1 MSVII
6 SDLSAR
12 TAPVNFYAVRRFDA
26 GTGTEIALLYAE
38 QGTPGESSTLYLQ
51 TAALSESGT
60 FSAPTSVPVPFFTSA
75 VYWSEAFPRTQYP
88 ILLFAAKG
96 NGNTAGMLVQ
106 TSTTNATFLNNGIT
120 NYLKAAVTN
129 CGFIQV
135 LDVAGPTS
143 MLLIVGTENNYNP
156 SPPLSPAVLDW
167 QSLYPCEV
175 PLYSGSGPFDDSFIS
190 SWFFPTDLTASL
202 NPDCF
207 NITFDGRI
215 TVLFNPAT
223 TSGHWAYRYQA
234 PIPQSFSTATNWTAT
249 PLQIAASTSGSAAH
263 AVFVCNSKATV
274 MVIADAGQL
283 TLYAV
288 NLAFTSST
296 LVAGSVGDVIY
307 EADYGA
313 GMVFAYLENELV
325 WFCNAFTNGF
335 GSQAKNSIFRVI
347 NASNHTYTTS
357 GLTGFN
363 GDEMLVYAGTYGT
376 TMYVATSNGTDVT
389 LHSFDGTSW
398 TVAEA
403 DIIGPT
409 ASPILD
415 LVADIIVD
423 GSVLITAVLATS
435 VVCYTYTYT
444 P

>member
-1 MSVII
+1 
-6 SDLSAR
+6 
-12 TAPVNFYAVRRFDA
+12 
-26 GTGTEIALLYAE
+26 
-38 QGTPGESSTLYLQ
+38 
-51 TAALSESGT
+51 
-60 FSAPTSVPVPFFTSA
+60 
-75 VYWSEAFPRTQYP
+75 
-88 ILLFAAKG
+88 
-96 NGNTAGMLVQ
+96 
-106 TSTTNATFLNNGIT
+106 
-120 NYLKAAVTN
+120 
-129 CGFIQV
+129 
-135 LDVAGPTS
+135 
-143 MLLIVGTENNYNP
+143 
-156 SPPLSPAVLDW
+156 
-167 QSLYPCEV
+167 
-175 PLYSGSGPFDDSFIS
+175 
-190 SWFFPTDLTASL
+190 
-202 NPDCF
+202 
-207 NITFDGRI
+207 
-215 TVLFNPAT
+215 
-223 TSGHWAYRYQA
+223 
-234 PIPQSFSTATNWTAT
+234 
-249 PLQIAASTSGSAAH
+249 
-263 AVFVCNSKATV
+263 
-274 MVIADAGQL
+274 
-283 TLYAV
+283 
-288 NLAFTSST
+288 
-296 LVAGSVGDVIY
+296 
-307 EADYGA
+307 
-313 GMVFAYLENELV
+313 MVFAYLENELV